1 VLFFF
6 SASSVDF
13 YSILYSMALGCV
25 HRVIKYPVR
34 CDRRSP
40 LSFREMGPLDLVQLT
55 ALMDRT
61 SGRAEVSV
69 GLIDGPVLLTHPE
82 LASEHIREVPGKL
95 RGTCARSDSI
105 ACVHGT
111 FVAGILSARRGS
123 TAPAICPEC
132 RLLLRPIFPEAAG
145 LDNVVPSASPQDLA
159 EAIIDTVDAGAR
171 IINLSSALSQSS
183 PRGENK
189 LEQAL
194 NYAAHHGAII
204 VAAAGNQG
212 TVGSSAITRH
222 PWVIPVVSCDG
233 KGLPTGE
240 SNLGQSI
247 GRRGLRAPGQNI
259 ISLGTNGNPLTLN
272 GTSAAAPFVTG
283 TIALLWSEFPA
294 ADAAEVILAI
304 TRCSRKLP
312 NTLVPPLLDARAAH
326 QAVASTDNG
335 RKMS

>member
-1 VLFFF
+1 
-6 SASSVDF
+6 
-13 YSILYSMALGCV
+13 
-25 HRVIKYPVR
+25 
-34 CDRRSP
+34 
-40 LSFREMGPLDLVQLT
+40 MGPLDLVQLT
-55 ALMDRT
+55 ALMART
-61 SGRAEVSV
+61 SGRAEISL

-105 ACVHGT
+105 ACMHGT

-123 TAPAICPEC
+123 TAPAICPMC
-132 RLLLRPIFPEAAG
+132 SLLLRPIFSEATGRGKVIPSGSPE
-145 LDNVVPSASPQDLA
+145 DLA

-171 IINLSSALSQSS
+171 IINLSSALAQPS
-183 PRGENK
+183 PKGEDK
-189 LEQAL
+189 LEGAL
-194 NYAAHHGAII
+194 NYAAHHGTII

-233 KGLPTGE
+233 KGLPTIE
-240 SNLGQSI
+240 SNLSDSI

-259 ISLGTNGNPLTLN
+259 TSLGTNAKPFTFS

-294 ADAAEVILAI
+294 ADAAEVSLAI
-304 TRCSRKLP
+304 TRRGRRP
-312 NTLVPPLLDARAAH
+312 QNTLVPPLLDAWAGY
-326 QAVASTDNG
+326 QTVASTHSG

>member
-1 VLFFF
+1 
-6 SASSVDF
+6 
-13 YSILYSMALGCV
+13 
-25 HRVIKYPVR
+25 
-34 CDRRSP
+34 
-40 LSFREMGPLDLVQLT
+40 MGPLDLVQLT

-61 SGRAEVSV
+61 SGRAEISV

-95 RGTCARSDSI
+95 RGACARSDSI

-123 TAPAICPEC
+123 TAPAICPVC
-132 RLLLRPIFPEAAG
+132 SLPLRPIFSEAAG
-145 LDNVVPSASPQDLA
+145 RDNGVPSASPQDLA

-171 IINLSSALSQSS
+171 IINLSSALAQPSAK
-183 PRGENK
+183 GDNK
-189 LEQAL
+189 LEEAL

-240 SNLGQSI
+240 SNLGDSI
-247 GRRGLRAPGQNI
+247 GRGGLRAPGQNI
-259 ISLGTNGNPLTLN
+259 TSLGTNGKPLTFS

-283 TIALLWSEFPA
+283 TIALLWSEFP
-294 ADAAEVILAI
+294 DAGASEVKLAI
-304 TRCSRKLP
+304 TRCGRKP
-312 NTLVPPLLDARAAH
+312 RNTLMPPLMDAWAAYQLVAAAH
-326 QAVASTDNG
+326 NG
-335 RKMS
+335 TKVS

>member
-1 VLFFF
+1 MRALELVKLPP
-6 SASSVDF
+6 
-13 YSILYSMALGCV
+13 LMA
-25 HRVIKYPVR
+25 
-34 CDRRSP
+34 
-40 LSFREMGPLDLVQLT
+40 
-55 ALMDRT
+55 RT
-61 SGRAEVSV
+61 SGRTEISV
-69 GLIDGPVLLTHPE
+69 GLVDGPVLLTHPE
-82 LASEHIREVPGKL
+82 FASEHIREVPGKL

-105 ACVHGT
+105 ACMHGT
-111 FVAGILSARRGS
+111 FVAGILSARRGY
-123 TAPAICPEC
+123 TAPAICPVC
-132 RLLLRPIFPEAAG
+132 SLLLRPIFSEAAG

-171 IINLSSALSQSS
+171 IINLSSALAQHS
-183 PRGENK
+183 PKGENK
-189 LEQAL
+189 LGEAL

-222 PWVIPVVSCDG
+222 PWVIPVVSCDS

-240 SNLGQSI
+240 SNLSESI

-259 ISLGTNGNPLTLN
+259 TSLGTNGKPLTFN

-294 ADAAEVILAI
+294 VDAAEVKLAI
-304 TRCSRKLP
+304 TRCGRQP
-312 NTLVPPLLDARAAH
+312 RNTLVPPLLDAWAAY
-326 QAVASTDNG
+326 QALASTHNG